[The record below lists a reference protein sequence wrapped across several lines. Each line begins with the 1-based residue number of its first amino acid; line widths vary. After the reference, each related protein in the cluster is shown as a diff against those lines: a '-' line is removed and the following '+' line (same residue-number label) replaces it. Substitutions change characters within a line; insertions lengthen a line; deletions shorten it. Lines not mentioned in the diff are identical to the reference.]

1 MFWPSRQVHAPQSY
15 ANSARGH
22 NDHAVAVGA
31 QLACCFDNEC
41 EDREERLVCL
51 FVDYG

>member
-1 MFWPSRQVHAPQSY
+1 LSNCRERLYLRKMFWPSRQVHAPQSY

-41 EDREERLVCL
+41 EDR
-51 FVDYG
+51 